1 MGTIKEGWM
10 VHFTNK
16 DNMRKRHYWRLDS
29 KSITMFKSETGPNYY
44 KEVPLSEILAVDT
57 AKKLSGEVMHCFEIR
72 TANVDFFV
80 GEDSLSTETEGDSGS
95 GKENSKSWETAIKA
109 AFMPVAQ
116 TGSSPGKQQNSQ
128 GEAAPAK
135 ESKASAAE
143 KSEKE

>member
-1 MGTIKEGWM
+1 MVHFTNKDIMKKRHYWRPFQSVKQTKRVGSKTIKEGWM

-16 DNMRKRHYWRLDS
+16 DIMKKRHYWRLDS

-80 GEDSLSTETEGDSGS
+80 GEDSLSTETEGD
-95 GKENSKSWETAIKA
+95 T
-109 AFMPVAQ
+109 
-116 TGSSPGKQQNSQ
+116 
-128 GEAAPAK
+128 
-135 ESKASAAE
+135 
-143 KSEKE
+143 